1 MRKIV
6 FFIVTIVASMFFLV
20 CLSAPIAAEAGAKK
34 AKEGRIAKKEKRGD
48 RIFPAEGKDLEAL
61 IIEKRKEF
69 LRDAQKPPDPEHD
82 LEIKQ
87 KHGIVTLYPA
97 RRVDLPKLY
106 SERPLRH
113 L

>member
-1 MRKIV
+1 MQRFV

-20 CLSAPIAAEAGAKK
+20 CLSAPIAAEAGSKK

-48 RIFPAEGKDLEAL
+48 RISPAEWKNLEAL

-69 LRDAQKPPDPEHD
+69 LRDAQKPSDPHD

-87 KHGIVTLYPA
+87 KYGTVTIYLA
-97 RRVDLPKLY
+97 RRADLLKLY